1 MPLDVDRQFQF
12 QLHERRLAQHAAK
25 DLSACVGMPAAQY
38 FSERIPVAG
47 LSRRFAAREGLDVLA
62 HEVEVLEASAQE
74 VQSEPCLALTPMFEG
89 RGEGVILG
97 DVDGPDLSVGYGPMT
112 WYASFSTRTLRGR
125 STAPGGS
132 RYRLVEL
139 RISHAFMTRLGR
151 FEELLAL
158 DARHP
163 RHCMSRP
170 GIWVAAAPITPA
182 LAQVGEQ
189 LHSIARA
196 DHVDDLLLDARALD
210 FLTLSMEMIAP
221 RESIRL
227 EGLDARRRRQVEQA
241 AALLRAD
248 LARPWTITA
257 LARRIGLGEKTLKQ
271 GFRQLFGVGVIG
283 YLQDQRLWAARN
295 LLVGQG
301 VSVTE
306 AALQVG
312 YANPSHFAR
321 LYRRAFGVSP
331 SGAIRQGESQE
342 TRLET
347 SGEPRAS
354 RAQPQA
360 RTLNSTRSGSSQ

>member
-1 MPLDVDRQFQF
+1 MLTDAAKPALPRRF
-12 QLHERRLAQHAAK
+12 QLRERCLAQYAAR
-25 DLSACVGMPAAQY
+25 DLAACVGMPAAQY
-38 FSERIPVAG
+38 FAERIPVAG
-47 LSRRFAAREGLDVLA
+47 VSRRFAAREGLDVLA
-62 HEVEVLEASAQE
+62 HDVEVLEASAQE
-74 VQSEPCLALTPMFEG
+74 IQSEPCLALTLMFEG

-97 DVDGPDLSVGYGPMT
+97 DADGPDLGVGYGPMT
-112 WYASFSTRTLRGR
+112 WYASFSTRPLRGR

-139 RISHAFMTRLGR
+139 RISHAFLARLGR
-151 FEELLAL
+151 LEDLMAL

-170 GIWVAAAPITPA
+170 GIWVSAAPVTPA

-189 LHSIARA
+189 LHAIARA
-196 DHVDDLLLDARALD
+196 DHVDDLLLDARALE

-221 RESIRL
+221 REAVRQ

-248 LARPWTITA
+248 LAHPWTIAA
-257 LARRIGLGEKTLKQ
+257 LARRVGLGEKTLKQ

-283 YLQDQRLWAARN
+283 YLQDQRLQAART
-295 LLVGQG
+295 LLIEQG

-312 YANPSHFAR
+312 YVNLSHFAR

-331 SGAIRQGESQE
+331 RQAA
-342 TRLET
+342 RADALEM
-347 SGEPRAS
+347 
-354 RAQPQA
+354 
-360 RTLNSTRSGSSQ
+360 